1 MTIMP
6 CGMAHVSGGMMAAYL
21 LFGVEAKHLLA
32 AVIMTAPGTLVIA
45 KMLVPET
52 AVPRTMGTVRLETER
67 TDVNIID
74 AAARGT
80 GDGLMLALNVGAM
93 LISFIALIALVNAL
107 LGLAHL
113 SLQMIFGWGFAPIAW
128 AMGVPWRDA

>member
-1 MTIMP
+1 MTIMT
-6 CGMAHVSGGMMAAYL
+6 CGMAHISGGMMAAYTI
-21 LFGVEAKHLLA
+21 FGVQAKFLLA

-52 AVPRTMGTVRLETER
+52 GAPKTMGTVKLETDR
-67 TDVNIID
+67 TDVNVID

-107 LGLAHL
+107 LGLVPTPGSGHL
-113 SLQMIFGWGFAPIAW
+113 SLQQIF
-128 AMGVPWRDA
+128 